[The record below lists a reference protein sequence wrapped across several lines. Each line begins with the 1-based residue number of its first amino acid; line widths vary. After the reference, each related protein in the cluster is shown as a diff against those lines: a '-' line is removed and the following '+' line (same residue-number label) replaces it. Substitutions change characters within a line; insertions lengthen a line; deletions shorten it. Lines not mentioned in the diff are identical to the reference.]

1 MTPAPHRARG
11 PVLGCLLSRKRT
23 AAVVLQHPAK
33 RRVPGSPGSALSP
46 APCEAPCRA
55 AVAQSRVH
63 AAPRSPCT
71 CRELTYV
78 LPQHRAHRPGPGPA
92 VPHPRVSSSA
102 TPRPP
107 GLADLPVA
115 ECHVKGALQQVDF
128 GVWLLGLSKAPLRF
142 VSVYVCE
149 SAAPL
154 FLSPSCVPSVC
165 LSVQLRPRLLL
176 ALAGLK
182 DAVLSIP
189 GWSRFPWRRP
199 SGPGALGWI
208 QSVFIRNCQRAA
220 LPSGVWGFRGLR
232 PRVVWSGGNFGRPR
246 QAAIPPHFT
255 LHFLSDE

>member
-1 MTPAPHRARG
+1 MSETRGRPRASLSPCPPGWSVASLPVTVTVTPAPHRARG

-23 AAVVLQHPAK
+23 AAVVLQHPAR

-46 APCEAPCRA
+46 APCEAPRRA

-115 ECHVKGALQQVDF
+115 ECHMKGALQQVDF

-142 VSVYVCE
+142 VSVCVCE
-149 SAAPL
+149 SAAPP
-154 FLSPSCVPSVC
+154 FLSPSCVPSVR

-176 ALAGLK
+176 ALAGVK
-182 DAVLSIP
+182 DAALSIR

-199 SGPGALGWI
+199 SGPGA
-208 QSVFIRNCQRAA
+208 A
-220 LPSGVWGFRGLR
+220 GLD
-232 PRVVWSGGNFGRPR
+232 PVCV
-246 QAAIPPHFT
+246 
-255 LHFLSDE
+255 